1 MATAVL
7 RQLEETLRARFAAP
21 VAVPATRLGDR
32 PPAETLAT
40 GIAALDT
47 LCGGLP
53 RGALSEIVGQESSGR
68 TSLLLSVL
76 AQARAGYSALIDAG
90 DSFDPRGAEEAG
102 VDLDKLLWVRCS
114 SQPAARSR
122 QQDMLRCQPPAA
134 SRQLRNPLY
143 ARLEQAMRAADF
155 LLQAGGFGLLVLDLA
170 GLPVEVARRVPL
182 TSWFRF
188 RRAVE
193 HTPTVLL
200 VLEQE
205 PHAKTCAS
213 LVLELKS
220 MVDGRWSMAGCQPPA
235 ASCQPSHTQLLS
247 GLQVEVELLRSAQRK
262 PARAAF
268 TIGERRA
275 G

>member
-1 MATAVL
+1 MASAAL
-7 RQLEETLRARFAAP
+7 RAQLEEALRTRFAAP
-21 VAVPATRLGDR
+21 VAVPAARLGNR
-32 PPAETLAT
+32 PAAEMLPT
-40 GIAALDT
+40 GIAAIDS

-53 RGALSEIVGQESSGR
+53 RGALSEIVGRESSGR
-68 TSLLLSVL
+68 TSLLVSVL
-76 AQARAGYSALIDAG
+76 AQARTGYSALIDAT
-90 DSFDPRGAEEAG
+90 DSFDPCGAEERG
-102 VDLDKLLWVRCS
+102 VDLDKLLWIRCS
-114 SQPAARSR
+114 SSQRAARSR
-122 QQDMLRCQPPAA
+122 QQDVIRCQPPAA
-134 SRQLRNPLY
+134 SRQLY
-143 ARLEQAMRAADF
+143 ARLEQALKTADF

-170 GLPVEVARRVPL
+170 GVPAEVTRRVPL

-213 LVLELKS
+213 LVLEMLS
-220 MVDGRWSMAGCQPPA
+220 TVDCRWSMAGCQPPA
-235 ASCQPSHTQLLS
+235 ASCQPSHAQLLT
-247 GLQVEVELLRSAQRK
+247 GFGVEVELLRSAQRK

-268 TIGERRA
+268 IIGERRA

>member
-7 RQLEETLRARFAAP
+7 RAQLEEALRTRFAAP
-21 VAVPATRLGDR
+21 VPVPATRLADR
-32 PPAETLAT
+32 LAAETLAT
-40 GIAALDT
+40 GIAAIDA

-53 RGALSEIVGQESSGR
+53 RGALSEIVGGESSGR

-76 AQARAGYSALIDAG
+76 AQARAGYCALIDAS
-90 DSFDPRGAEEAG
+90 DSFDPRRAEQAG
-102 VDLDKLLWVRCS
+102 VELERLLWVRCS
-114 SQPAARSR
+114 R
-122 QQDMLRCQPPAA
+122 QSPVA
-134 SRQLRNPLY
+134 SRQGFRETGNRKRETPNY
-143 ARLEQAMRAADF
+143 ARLEQALKAADF

-170 GLPVEVARRVPL
+170 DLPAEVTRRVPL

-213 LVLELKS
+213 LVLELKQS
-220 MVDGRWSMAGCQPPA
+220 TVHGLRSTVA
-235 ASCQPSHTQLLS
+235 PSHTRLLDGIS
-247 GLQVEVELLRSAQRK
+247 VEVELLRAAQRTS
-262 PARAAF
+262 ARAAF
-268 TIGERRA
+268 TVGERRV

>member
-1 MATAVL
+1 MASAAL
-7 RQLEETLRARFAAP
+7 RAQLEEALRTRFSAP
-21 VAVPATRLGDR
+21 VAVPATRLGER
-32 PPAETLAT
+32 PPAETLPT
-40 GIAALDT
+40 GITALDA

-53 RGALSEIVGQESSGR
+53 RGALSEIVGAESSGR
-68 TSLLLSVL
+68 TSLLVSVL
-76 AQARAGYSALIDAG
+76 AQARAGYAALIDAG
-90 DSFDPRGAEEAG
+90 DSFDPRGAQEAG
-102 VDLDKLLWVRCS
+102 VELDRFLWIRCS
-114 SQPAARSR
+114 SQLAAGSGQQRMVRR
-122 QQDMLRCQPPAA
+122 QPQAA
-134 SRQLRNPLY
+134 SRKLY
-143 ARLEQAMRAADF
+143 APLEQAMRAADF

-170 GLPVEVARRVPL
+170 DLPAEVARRVPL

-213 LVLELKS
+213 LVVEMKQSTVNGLRS
-220 MVDGRWSMAGCQPPA
+220 TA
-235 ASCQPSHTQLLS
+235 APSHTRLLGGFS
-247 GLQVEVELLRSAQRK
+247 VEVELLRSTQRK